1 MPAKISLYRSLRAQI
16 IPKEITQTSKNN
28 EKIIPGQMLGQD
40 RPEKNSGKCLIRSG
54 DITSA
59 RQASVDKTNDSV
71 MNYERGALVR
81 GSDPP
86 SGHSHHNTTD
96 GS

>member
-1 MPAKISLYRSLRAQI
+1 
-16 IPKEITQTSKNN
+16 
-28 EKIIPGQMLGQD
+28 MLGQD

-86 SGHSHHNTTD
+86 SGHSVYKTAGDTRQAPARSLMQTLL
-96 GS
+96 GAAV

>member
-1 MPAKISLYRSLRAQI
+1 
-16 IPKEITQTSKNN
+16 
-28 EKIIPGQMLGQD
+28 MLGQD

-86 SGHSHHNTTD
+86 SGHKCSQHGRCHHTWQAPARRLIQKLLST
-96 GS
+96 GV